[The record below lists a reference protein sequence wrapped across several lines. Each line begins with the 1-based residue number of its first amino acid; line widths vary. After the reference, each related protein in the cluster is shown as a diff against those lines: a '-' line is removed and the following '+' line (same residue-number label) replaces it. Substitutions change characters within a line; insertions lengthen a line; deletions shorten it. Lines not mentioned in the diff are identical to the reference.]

1 MQIVNRKHSPF
12 THYVGRGSVF
22 GNPFTHLPLGITK
35 AAVQMDT
42 VESSVGAFLAWAN
55 GDATWAHIEPA
66 RRVKMLAAIRA
77 LPENAVLGCYCAP
90 CLETQCHGYAIAA
103 LHAKLRGAK

>member
-22 GNPFTHLPLGITK
+22 GNPFTHLPLGTTK
-35 AAVQMDT
+35 AVVQMDT

-77 LPENAVLGCYCAP
+77 LPENAVFGCYCAP
-90 CLETQCHGYAIAA
+90 CLETQ
-103 LHAKLRGAK
+103 